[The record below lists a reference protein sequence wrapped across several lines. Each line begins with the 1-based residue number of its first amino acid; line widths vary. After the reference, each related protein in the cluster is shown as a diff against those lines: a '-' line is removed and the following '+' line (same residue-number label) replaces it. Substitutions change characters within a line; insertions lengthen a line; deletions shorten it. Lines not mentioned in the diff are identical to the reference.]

1 MKTLQYLSIALVT
14 LGLIVAF
21 VPEQTVSNFKV
32 DKEQIVTELK
42 QKAYFMNP
50 DDLVAMLVNKD
61 PLFKLVDVRDA
72 SEFQNFSL
80 PNATNI
86 DIKDIISEEWE
97 EFMNQDI
104 YTIILYS
111 NSNLE
116 AVEAWILCR
125 QMGYE
130 NIYILQGGL
139 NNWFETIV
147 NPKHP
152 LPTMP
157 DEDQAKYDFRKAA
170 SSAIGMGGGDSSAVS
185 APVKVTTVGS
195 KPVTTGAKKKKKRAS
210 GGCGWLIISLF
221 F

>member
-21 VPEQTVSNFKV
+21 VPEQMVSHFKI
-32 DKEQIVTELK
+32 DKNQIVTELK

-72 SEFQNFSL
+72 FEFQNFSL
-80 PNATNI
+80 PNAINI
-86 DIKDIISEEWE
+86 DIKDIVSEDWE
-97 EFMNQDI
+97 EFMNQDT
-104 YTIILYS
+104 YTIILYA
-111 NSNLE
+111 NGNLE

-130 NIYILQGGL
+130 NIYVLQGGL

-185 APVKVTTVGS
+185 APVQVPSTGGS
-195 KPVTTGAKKKKKRAS
+195 KPATTGAKKKKKGAS
-210 GGCGWLIISLF
+210 GGCG
-221 F
+221 

>member
-21 VPEQTVSNFKV
+21 VPEQTVSHFKI
-32 DKEQIVTELK
+32 DKDQIVTELK
-42 QKAYFMNP
+42 QKAYFINP
-50 DDLVAMLVNKD
+50 DDLVTMLVNKD

-72 SEFQNFSL
+72 SEFQSFSL

-86 DIKDIISEEWE
+86 DIKDIISEDWE
-97 EFMNQDI
+97 EFMNQDK

-116 AVEAWILCR
+116 SVEAWILCR

-130 NIYILQGGL
+130 NIYVLQGGL
-139 NNWFETIV
+139 NNWFETFV

-152 LPTMP
+152 LPTMT

-170 SSAIGMGGGDSSAVS
+170 SSALGIGGGDSTAVS
-185 APVKVTTVGS
+185 APAKIPSTNNA
-195 KPVTTGAKKKKKRAS
+195 KPATTGAKKKKKGAS
-210 GGCGWLIISLF
+210 GGCG
-221 F
+221 